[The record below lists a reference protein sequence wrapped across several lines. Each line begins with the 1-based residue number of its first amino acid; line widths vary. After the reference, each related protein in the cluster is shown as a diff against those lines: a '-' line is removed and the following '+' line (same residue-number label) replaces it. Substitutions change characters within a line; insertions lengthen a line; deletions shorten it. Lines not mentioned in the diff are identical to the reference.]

1 MKGKRLLGTE
11 WRASGILSKME
22 RTMMVNGKTAPSV
35 WTVLH
40 ILCERRKRTEI
51 GKAWNGKK
59 IIRVASQCLPYS
71 G

>member
-40 ILCERRKRTEI
+40 ILCERRKRTAVS
-51 GKAWNGKK
+51 G
-59 IIRVASQCLPYS
+59 SLPPRQ
-71 G
+71 GAG